1 MSAPGRSSAT
11 GSTVVSPDGTR
22 IAFRTSGDGPPL
34 VLVHGTTA
42 DHARWAPVLPA
53 FERHFTVLAVDRRGR
68 GGSGDAEPYAVEREF
83 EDVASVVDG
92 AGGPACLLGHSYG
105 AMCALEAALL
115 TENVERLV
123 LYEPPLGM
131 VGAPPEIVRRL
142 EELLAAGE
150 RDELVGLFMAEVAGA
165 PPEQVELMRS
175 LPAWQARLAVA
186 HTIPRE
192 LRSEGAY
199 AFDATRFSEL
209 HVPTLLLRGDQS
221 PPAFAAAA
229 ETAAAALPDSRL
241 VVMPGQGHVAMD
253 TGTELFTA
261 EVLRFLGTRG

>member
-1 MSAPGRSSAT
+1 MSVSGRSSAIE
-11 GSTVVSPDGTR
+11 STVVSPDGTR
-22 IAFRTSGDGPPL
+22 IAFRASGDGPPL
-34 VLVHGTTA
+34 VLVHGTAA

-53 FERHFTVLAVDRRGR
+53 LEQHFTVLAVDRRGR

-92 AGGPACLLGHSYG
+92 AGRPACLLGHSYG

-123 LYEPPLGM
+123 LYEPPLGK
-131 VGAPPEIVRRL
+131 VAAPAELVARL

-150 RDELVGLFMAEVAGA
+150 RDELLGFFMAEVAGA
-165 PPEQVELMRS
+165 SPEQVELMRS

-192 LRSEGAY
+192 LRSDREY
-199 AFDATRFSEL
+199 TFDPARFRDL
-209 HVPTLLLRGDQS
+209 RVPALLLRGDQS
-221 PPAFAAAA
+221 PPPFAAAA
-229 ETAAAALPDSRL
+229 EMAAAALPDCRI
-241 VVMPGQGHVAMD
+241 VVLTGQGHVAMD
-253 TGTELFTA
+253 TGTELFA
-261 EVLRFLGTRG
+261 GEVLRFLGAAT